1 MDSLWKNEG
10 AKVRFHIPLILIGR
24 AWLARGC
31 SWANQFMKTVEVTK
45 LTWSNVKNYQNWW
58 QKNMDQQIKMKM

>member
-10 AKVRFHIPLILIGR
+10 AKVRFHIHSFWLVGGR
-24 AWLARGC
+24 LRVLV
-31 SWANQFMKTVEVTK
+31 SKFMKTVKVTK

-58 QKNMDQQIKMKM
+58 QKNMDQLIKMKM